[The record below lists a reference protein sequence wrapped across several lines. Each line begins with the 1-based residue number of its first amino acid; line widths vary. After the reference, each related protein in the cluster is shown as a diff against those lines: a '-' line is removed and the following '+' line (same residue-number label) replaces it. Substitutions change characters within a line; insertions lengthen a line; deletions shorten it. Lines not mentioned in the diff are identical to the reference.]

1 MAEIISRHNKIV
13 LSNKTTANSTTPPCN
28 CRNKVSCPLEGK
40 CRKSSVFYK
49 ACLISGNAANNYYS
63 RYVCRTFQ
71 RLQDRIRQH
80 VPKSIR
86 NRTSQECKQ
95 PERPGKLANSI
106 PHCDSAIGNHLLHNQ
121 KCASHYKDN
130 QFFILAKAR
139 SDFHLSVLESIFI
152 TLRKPNL
159 CRQKEF
165 VYKHKLLV

>member
-1 MAEIISRHNKIV
+1 MFFP
-13 LSNKTTANSTTPPCN
+13 LF
-28 CRNKVSCPLEGK
+28 NKVTSYMNTCATAIVGTWVERL
-40 CRKSSVFYK
+40 
-49 ACLISGNAANNYYS
+49 N
-63 RYVCRTFQ
+63 VCRTESASMCRSLFG
-71 RLQDRIRQH
+71 
-80 VPKSIR
+80 K
-86 NRTSQECKQ
+86 RTSQERKQ

-130 QFFILAKAR
+130 QFFILSKTR

-165 VYKHKLLV
+165 VYKHKLLI

>member
-1 MAEIISRHNKIV
+1 MPWIGENSLKFERKIK
-13 LSNKTTANSTTPPCN
+13 LSINNCFGAVQPRVVFSTRRILLLYIKTFFPESNVVYEYLCH
-28 CRNKVSCPLEGK
+28 CD
-40 CRKSSVFYK
+40 
-49 ACLISGNAANNYYS
+49 S
-63 RYVCRTFQ
+63 RYVGRTCQ
-71 RLQDRIRQH
+71 RLQDRTRQH

-106 PHCDSAIGNHLLHNQ
+106 PHCNSAIGNHLLHNQ
-121 KCASHYKDN
+121 KCASHYKNN
-130 QFFILAKAR
+130 QFFIFFKAR

>member
-1 MAEIISRHNKIV
+1 MNTCATAIV
-13 LSNKTTANSTTPPCN
+13 SMWVEHLNVCKTESASMCQNLVARS
-28 CRNKVSCPLEGK
+28 
-40 CRKSSVFYK
+40 
-49 ACLISGNAANNYYS
+49 
-63 RYVCRTFQ
+63 
-71 RLQDRIRQH
+71 
-80 VPKSIR
+80 
-86 NRTSQECKQ
+86 SQERKQ
-95 PERPGKLANSI
+95 PERPGKLVNSI

-130 QFFILAKAR
+130 QFFILSKAR